1 MATNDLRRRLVELD
15 AQIAAQQCVV
25 LELQQVRA
33 AIDRELRATAIY
45 PAVST
50 LPAEIAAEIFA
61 QCISRVDLH
70 QRPEDAPT
78 STPFVLMGVCRAWKE
93 ITLSTPLLW
102 STMHLRWN
110 EFPRWISSEPGLLEE
125 FIDRWFG
132 RAGVCPLSF
141 ILHASR
147 EDSDG
152 AIQPPT
158 AGRMHDV
165 IRRYSHR
172 IYYLELDMNEL
183 EIRHLELDSM
193 EFPLLQIATFGY
205 DRSWQ
210 DTEPPLQI
218 FTRAPLWNDLR
229 MRSGAAISDFSF
241 PWSQLTKYEGVIW
254 DMDMFIL
261 APNLIEVACDL
272 FAQDP
277 WTTPVIT
284 HPNLRR
290 LSITHSGSDDIL
302 RRLSL
307 PGLQSLDI
315 SNVDQDSSLE
325 LFLMRSSPPLL
336 SLCLHGDNSCFDEW
350 HRWTYQVGGTLENL
364 RLKCPS
370 REILSTI
377 FDPFTTKNLHSL
389 PNLRTLRFDYAPGN
403 LNYAQITR
411 FLYSRSD
418 KIRSFQLTWNVRG
431 PESRLG
437 AAPWSETVAGE
448 LSRMIKGGM
457 HIYLGTKE
465 KNYAAID
472 EWASRS

>member
-1 MATNDLRRRLVELD
+1 MATIDLRRRLVELD
-15 AQIAAQQCVV
+15 AQIVAQKCAL
-25 LELQQVRA
+25 LELQEHRA
-33 AIDRELRATAIY
+33 AVDRELRATAIY

-50 LPAEIAAEIFA
+50 LPAEIAAEIFGH
-61 QCISRVDLH
+61 CIPQVDLH
-70 QRPEDAPT
+70 ERPEDAPT

-102 STMHLRWN
+102 STMHLRWSDI
-110 EFPRWISSEPGLLEE
+110 PHWISTETGLLEE
-125 FIDRWFG
+125 FVDRWFG
-132 RAGVCPLSF
+132 RAG
-141 ILHASR
+141 
-147 EDSDG
+147 
-152 AIQPPT
+152 
-158 AGRMHDV
+158 
-165 IRRYSHR
+165 
-172 IYYLELDMNEL
+172 
-183 EIRHLELDSM
+183 
-193 EFPLLQIATFGY
+193 IAAFGY
-205 DRSWQ
+205 DHSWQ

-229 MRSGAAISDFSF
+229 MRSGAAISDFSL
-241 PWSQLTKYEGVIW
+241 PWSQLTKYEGAIW
-254 DMDMFIL
+254 DMVMFIL

-277 WTTPVIT
+277 WTAPVIT
-284 HPNLRR
+284 HPNLRC
-290 LSITHSGSDDIL
+290 LTITHSGSDDIL
-302 RRLSL
+302 RRLTL

-370 REILSTI
+370 LEMLSTI
-377 FDPFTTKNLHSL
+377 FDPLATKNLYSL
-389 PNLRTLRFDYAPGN
+389 PNLRTLRFDYAPGH
-403 LNYAQITR
+403 LDYAQLTR

-418 KIRSFQLTWNVRG
+418 KLCSFQLTGNVRG
-431 PESRLG
+431 PGSRLG
-437 AAPWSETVAGE
+437 AGPPWSETVAGE

-457 HIYLGTKE
+457 YIYLGTKE

-472 EWASRS
+472 E